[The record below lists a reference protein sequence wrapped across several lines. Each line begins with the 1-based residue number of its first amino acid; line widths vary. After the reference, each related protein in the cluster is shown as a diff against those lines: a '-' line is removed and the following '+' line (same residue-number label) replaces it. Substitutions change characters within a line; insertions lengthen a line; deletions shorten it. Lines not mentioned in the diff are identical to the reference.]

1 MLEWSDALIISATIA
16 IINRIKAEVPVLKS
30 YWYTIISFAIGGALY
45 VAGIYLPEVW
55 KIALLIGLSA
65 SGIFDAYKKQ

>member
-16 IINRIKAEVPVLKS
+16 IINRLKADCPPLKA
-30 YWYTIISFAIGGALY
+30 YWYTIISFALGGLLY
-45 VAGIYLPEVW
+45 VAGIYLPEMW